1 MMGDPVMRDPG
12 RGFADPIFDSQ
23 ATYRKLQDTLA
34 RPGLIQSL
42 DRDGFAAVEGLP
54 LAAAAT
60 LLTLAD
66 YTTPVWLAGGSD
78 HPAASW
84 LAFHSGA
91 KATAAP
97 LEATFAFLS
106 AGATEPL
113 LQDFAAG
120 DACYPDRSA
129 TVLVECRDF
138 FNGPR
143 IRLRGPG
150 IRTSVDISPSGLRP
164 GFWQEVESNAAR
176 FPLGVD
182 ILLIVGAEILGLPR
196 TTHITLLETL

>member
-1 MMGDPVMRDPG
+1 MMRDPG

-23 ATYRKLQDTLA
+23 AIYRKLQDALA
-34 RPGLIQSL
+34 RPGLIQSV
-42 DRDGFAAVEGLP
+42 DRDVFSAVEGLP

-66 YTTPVWLAGGSD
+66 YTTPVWLPDGGD
-78 HPAASW
+78 HAAATW

-91 KATAAP
+91 RATAVP
-97 LEATFAFLS
+97 LEATFAFLA
-106 AGATEPL
+106 AGATESAL
-113 LQDFAAG
+113 YDFAAG
-120 DACYPDRSA
+120 DECYPDRSA

-143 IRLRGPG
+143 VRLRGPG
-150 IRTSVDISPSGLRP
+150 IRTSVDISPFGLRP
-164 GFWQEVESNAAR
+164 GFWQEVVANALR

-182 ILLIVGAEILGLPR
+182 LLLVAGAKIMGLPR
-196 TTHITLLETL
+196 TTQITMLETV

>member
-1 MMGDPVMRDPG
+1 MRDPVMRDPG

-23 ATYRKLQDTLA
+23 ATYRKLQEALA
-34 RPGLIQSL
+34 RPGFIQSL
-42 DRDGFAAVEGLP
+42 DRDGFGAVEGLP
-54 LAAAAT
+54 MAAAAT

-66 YTTPVWLAGGSD
+66 YTTPVWLPGGGE
-78 HPAASW
+78 HPAAAW

-91 KATAAP
+91 RATAAP

-113 LQDFAAG
+113 LHDFAAG
-120 DACYPDRSA
+120 DECYPDRSA

-150 IRTSVDISPSGLRP
+150 IRSSVDISPSGWRP
-164 GFWQEVESNAAR
+164 GFWQEVEANATR
-176 FPLGVD
+176 FPLGIDLFLVA
-182 ILLIVGAEILGLPR
+182 GAKIMGLPR
-196 TTHITLLETL
+196 TTHITMLETV